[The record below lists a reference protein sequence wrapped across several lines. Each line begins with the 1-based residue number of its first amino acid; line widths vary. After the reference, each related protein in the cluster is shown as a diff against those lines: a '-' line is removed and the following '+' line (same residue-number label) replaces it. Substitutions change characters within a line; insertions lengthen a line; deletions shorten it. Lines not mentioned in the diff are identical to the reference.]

1 VVVSF
6 TSLPFWAVATTT
18 EVHPLL
24 EVEELY
30 KSYSSPSGD
39 LVHVLKDVNLKLLK
53 GETLALTGPSGSG
66 KSTLLHILGLLLS
79 PTSGNIFLKK
89 QSIGSLSASDRNR
102 LRSEHLGFV
111 FQKHLLLPE
120 LSLLENTCLSLAKK
134 KGWSKAVLD
143 QGRAMLTT
151 LGLDHRQTARPHQ
164 LSGGEAQRG
173 AIARALVH
181 EPEILFLDE
190 PTGNLD
196 PSMST
201 TIMENLLNWC
211 QTQNITCITVTHNLE
226 LAGMM
231 SRQVKVVDHQLVET

>member
-1 VVVSF
+1 MS
-6 TSLPFWAVATTT
+6 TT
-18 EVHPLL
+18 EPSPLL
-24 EVEELY
+24 EVEQLY

-39 LVHVLKDVNLKLLK
+39 QIHVLKDVNLKLFK

-79 PTSGNIFLKK
+79 PSSGNIIFKD
-89 QSIGSLSASDRNR
+89 QSIGALSESDRND
-102 LRSEHLGFV
+102 LRSKNLGFV

-120 LSLLENTCLSLAKK
+120 LNLLENTCLALAKK
-134 KGWSKAVLD
+134 QGWSKTVLD
-143 QGRAMLTT
+143 QGRAMLKT
-151 LGLDHRQTARPHQ
+151 LGLDHRETARPHQ

-181 EPEILFLDE
+181 EPELLFLDE

-201 TIMENLLNWC
+201 TIMENLLHWC
-211 QTQNITCITVTHNLE
+211 QTQNITCITVTHNLD
-226 LAGMM
+226 LATMM
-231 SRQVKVVDHQLVET
+231 GRHMKVVDHRLCET